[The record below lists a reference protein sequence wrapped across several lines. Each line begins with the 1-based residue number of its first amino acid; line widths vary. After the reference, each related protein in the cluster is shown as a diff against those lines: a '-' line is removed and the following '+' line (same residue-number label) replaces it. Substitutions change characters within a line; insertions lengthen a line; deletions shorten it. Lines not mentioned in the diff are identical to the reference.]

1 MTFLEKL
8 IQEEPEYYEQLS
20 EHNQRL
26 CLFGCPCNHF
36 FEKDP
41 FCPSR
46 NDLDMEKY
54 DTMCVACWNR
64 EIPEEKPEAKIELI
78 AKGVQKKMKLAELI
92 RDTVLNAICD
102 RDIEEA
108 VKDAFE
114 EYDYSDLISSAVEEY
129 LHYNIADIASEIVE
143 EAVHEY
149 FTKNL

>member
-1 MTFLEKL
+1 MTFLEKIKL
-8 IQEEPEYYEQLS
+8 EKPDAYMARAESVRETYM
-20 EHNQRL
+20 
-26 CLFGCPCNHF
+26 FGCPCNYGY
-36 FEKDP
+36 EKDLC
-41 FCPSR
+41 CPAISKEE
-46 NDLDMEKY
+46 LEKY
-54 DTMCVACWNR
+54 GTCCAACWNR
-64 EIPEEKPEAKIELI
+64 EIPEEKPEAQIELI
-78 AKGVQKKMKLAELI
+78 AKGVQKKMKLAEII

-149 FTKNL
+149 FTENL